1 LRLGVFALKNKMNN
15 RDELLK
21 YVEWD
26 VRNWAVAL
34 DFWLSHTT
42 KRLSECRVL
51 EIGADYG
58 GLSLWLASRGAKVVC
73 SDLYGVRRE
82 AVESHEASGLMP
94 LIEHA
99 AIDAANIP
107 YTEEFD
113 VVVFKSVLGGIVSGE
128 KEPQAKV
135 VGELHRALKKGGELF
150 FAENL
155 VASPVHM
162 FFRRKANKWGTTW
175 RYLTIEE
182 MNEFLTPFSRV
193 QHRIIG
199 FTGAFGRTEAQRNL
213 LALGDKLIFERIV
226 PESWKYI
233 IAGVARK

>member
-1 LRLGVFALKNKMNN
+1 MKN

-34 DFWLSHTT
+34 DFWLAHST
-42 KRLSECRVL
+42 KRLADCRVL
-51 EIGADYG
+51 EIGTDYG
-58 GLSLWLASRGAKVVC
+58 GLTLWLAEKGAKVVC

-82 AVESHEASGLMP
+82 AVERHQSSGLMHR
-94 LIEHA
+94 IEHR
-99 AIDAANIP
+99 AIDALNIP
-107 YTEEFD
+107 YAEEFD
-113 VVVFKSVLGGIVSGE
+113 VVVFKSVLGGVGA

-135 VGELHRALKKGGELF
+135 VGEMHKALKKGGELF

-162 FFRRKANKWGTTW
+162 FFRRKATRWGTTW
-175 RYLTIEE
+175 RYITIEE
-182 MNEFLTPFSRV
+182 MNEFLAPFSEKQLRAN
-193 QHRIIG
+193 G
-199 FTGAFGRTEAQRNL
+199 FAGTFGRTKAQRNL
-213 LALGDKLIFERIV
+213 LALGDRWLFERIV
-226 PESWKYI
+226 PERWKYI